1 MLRKEDFEPNMK
13 TEDKIPGAQTENPA
27 QSQRFGDFIVKYMQ
41 NVQDTMELFPGTSF
55 RAINEIFGVLY
66 VPLESM
72 GEIEVTGTS
81 YNSIPKCYTYMDM
94 EAAGESGINRL
105 HDHPYLKLRG
115 KGTAVAV
122 IDSGIDYQ
130 NEVFRN
136 AGGSRIAYL
145 WDQSIEEEEQN
156 QSGRELEAENG
167 DADNLPGDDIADTE
181 VPYGKLFRKK
191 DIDRALASEEP
202 FAIVP
207 SRDTNG
213 HGTALAGIAAGNMVP
228 GENFTEPFAIVP
240 SRDTN
245 GHGTALAG
253 IAAGNMVPGE
263 NFTGAAPEAT
273 LIIIKVKPAKQYL
286 RNFYLYPPE
295 AEAFQENDVMMAIA
309 FAISQAKKLKMP
321 LSICLGIGSSQ
332 GAHLG
337 TNALSQYVD
346 YVANFSQVS
355 VSVAAGNEGN
365 TRNHSTGIFSQGRE
379 QIVTE
384 LRVAEREQGFTI
396 EFWGEPPEIYELSIQ
411 SPTGEILEV
420 SSSIGSRTQE
430 LSFVFVET
438 KVYVNYILI
447 ERQTGYSLVYIR
459 FFHPASGIWKIFTQ
473 ARNQQNVQFHIWL
486 PVEGLI
492 SQDTYFLEPSPYTT
506 VTAPG
511 DARNSITA
519 TAYQHRDGSIY
530 IAAGRGYTPDGMI
543 TPHLAAPGVN
553 VKVPLVR
560 GGFGTRSGTSI
571 SAAQTAGIAAL
582 LFEWAIIRDNQPFFT
597 GSSVKY
603 YLQRGARREENM
615 QYPNP
620 EWGYG
625 KVDLYHTFELLT

>member
-13 TEDKIPGAQTENPA
+13 TEDKIPGAQSENPA

-41 NVQDTMELFPGTSF
+41 NVKDTMELFSGTSF
-55 RAINEIFGVLY
+55 QAINEIFGVLY

-72 GEIEVTGTS
+72 GELEVTGTS

-94 EAAGESGINRL
+94 EAAGASGITRL

-130 NEVFRN
+130 NAVFRN

-145 WDQSIEEEEQN
+145 WDQS
-156 QSGRELEAENG
+156 LEDG
-167 DADNLPGDDIADTE
+167 TDIAGTE
-181 VPYGKLFRKK
+181 VPYGRLFRKN
-191 DIDRALASEEP
+191 DIDQALAFEDP
-202 FAIVP
+202 FSV
-207 SRDTNG
+207 
-213 HGTALAGIAAGNMVP
+213 
-228 GENFTEPFAIVP
+228 VP

-286 RNFYLYPPE
+286 RNFYLYPPD
-295 AEAFQENDVMMAIA
+295 AEVFQENDVMMAIA
-309 FAISQAKKLKMP
+309 YAISWAKKLEMP

-365 TRNHSTGIFSQGRE
+365 TRNHSTGIFSQERE

-384 LRVAEREQGFTI
+384 LRVAEREQGFTM
-396 EFWGEPPEIYELSIQ
+396 EFWGEPPEIYGLSIQ

-473 ARNQQNVQFHIWL
+473 ARNRQNVQFHMWL

-492 SQDTYFLEPSPYTT
+492 SQDTYFLEPSPYPT

-560 GGFGTRSGTSI
+560 GDFGTRSGTSI

>member
-1 MLRKEDFEPNMK
+1 MFGKEDFEFDME
-13 TEDKIPGAQTENPA
+13 TEENEIPGVQPENPA
-27 QSQRFGDFIVKYMQ
+27 QSEHFGDFIVKYMQ
-41 NVQDTMELFPGTSF
+41 NVENTMELFPGTTF
-55 RAINEIFGVLY
+55 QAVNEIFGILY
-66 VPLESM
+66 VPLENT
-72 GEIEVTGTS
+72 GELEITGTS

-94 EAAGESGINRL
+94 EAAGASGITRL

-145 WDQSIEEEEQN
+145 WDQS
-156 QSGRELEAENG
+156 LEDE
-167 DADNLPGDDIADTE
+167 ADTGSE
-181 VPYGKLFRKK
+181 KVPYGRLFRKK
-191 DIDRALASEEP
+191 DIDLALDSENP
-202 FAIVP
+202 FSIVP

-213 HGTALAGIAAGNMVP
+213 HGTALAGIAAGNMVQ
-228 GENFTEPFAIVP
+228 
-240 SRDTN
+240 
-245 GHGTALAG
+245 
-253 IAAGNMVPGE
+253 GE

-295 AEAFQENDVMMAIA
+295 AEVFQEDDVMMAIA
-309 FAISQAKKLKMP
+309 FAIRQAKELGVP
-321 LSICLGIGSSQ
+321 LSICVGIGSSQ

-365 TRNHSTGIFSQGRE
+365 TRNHSTGIFSQERE
-379 QIVTE
+379 RIVTE
-384 LRVAEREQGFTI
+384 LRVAEREQGFTM

-420 SSSIGSRTQE
+420 SSSIGARTQE

-473 ARNQQNVQFHIWL
+473 GKNKQNVQFHMWL

-530 IAAGRGYTPDGMI
+530 IAAGRGYTPDGMV

-625 KVDLYHTFELLT
+625 RVDLYHTFELLT

>member
-1 MLRKEDFEPNMK
+1 MRVLKEKHSGQEYGQPVFAYIYEKGEGRTAMFGREDFEFDMK
-13 TEDKIPGAQTENPA
+13 TEENEIPGVQPENPA
-27 QSQRFGDFIVKYMQ
+27 QSEHFGDFIVKYMQ
-41 NVQDTMELFPGTSF
+41 NVENTMELFPGTTF
-55 RAINEIFGVLY
+55 QAVNEIFGILY
-66 VPLESM
+66 VPLENT
-72 GEIEVTGTS
+72 GELEITGTS

-94 EAAGESGINRL
+94 EAAGASGITRL

-115 KGTAVAV
+115 RGTAVAV

-145 WDQSIEEEEQN
+145 WDQSLEEE
-156 QSGRELEAENG
+156 SDMGA
-167 DADNLPGDDIADTE
+167 AK
-181 VPYGKLFRKK
+181 VPYGRLFRKR
-191 DIDRALASEEP
+191 DIDLALDSENP
-202 FAIVP
+202 FSIVP

-213 HGTALAGIAAGNMVP
+213 HGTALAGIAAGNMVQ
-228 GENFTEPFAIVP
+228 
-240 SRDTN
+240 
-245 GHGTALAG
+245 
-253 IAAGNMVPGE
+253 GE

-295 AEAFQENDVMMAIA
+295 AEVFQEDDVMMAIA
-309 FAISQAKKLKMP
+309 FAIRLAKELGVP
-321 LSICLGIGSSQ
+321 LSICVGIGSSQ

-365 TRNHSTGIFSQGRE
+365 TRNHSTGIFSQERE
-379 QIVTE
+379 KIVTE
-384 LRVAEREQGFTI
+384 LRVAEREQGFTM

-473 ARNQQNVQFHIWL
+473 GKNKQNVQFHMWL

-492 SQDTYFLEPSPYTT
+492 SQDTYFLESSPYTT

-530 IAAGRGYTPDGMI
+530 IAAGRGYTPNGMV

-560 GGFGTRSGTSI
+560 GGFGIRSGTSI

-603 YLQRGARREENM
+603 YLQRGARREDNM

-625 KVDLYHTFELLT
+625 RVDLYHTFELLT

>member
-13 TEDKIPGAQTENPA
+13 TEDKIPGAQSENPA

-41 NVQDTMELFPGTSF
+41 NVKDTMELFPGTSF
-55 RAINEIFGVLY
+55 QAINEIFGVLY

-72 GEIEVTGTS
+72 GELEATGTS

-94 EAAGESGINRL
+94 EASGASGITRL

-130 NEVFRN
+130 NAVFRN

-145 WDQSIEEEEQN
+145 WDQS
-156 QSGRELEAENG
+156 LEDG
-167 DADNLPGDDIADTE
+167 TDIAGTE
-181 VPYGKLFRKK
+181 VPYGRLFRKK
-191 DIDRALASEEP
+191 DIDQALAFEDP
-202 FAIVP
+202 FSVVP

-213 HGTALAGIAAGNMVP
+213 HGTAL
-228 GENFTEPFAIVP
+228 
-240 SRDTN
+240 S
-245 GHGTALAG
+245 G

-295 AEAFQENDVMMAIA
+295 AEVFQENDVMMAIA
-309 FAISQAKKLKMP
+309 YAISWAKKLEMP

-365 TRNHSTGIFSQGRE
+365 TRNHSTGIFSQERE

-384 LRVAEREQGFTI
+384 LRVAEREQGFTM
-396 EFWGEPPEIYELSIQ
+396 EFWGEPPEIYGLSIQ

-473 ARNQQNVQFHIWL
+473 ARNRQNVQFHMWL

-560 GGFGTRSGTSI
+560 GDFGTRSGTSI

>member
-1 MLRKEDFEPNMK
+1 MFGREDFEFDMK
-13 TEDKIPGAQTENPA
+13 TEENEIPGVQPENPA
-27 QSQRFGDFIVKYMQ
+27 QSEHFGDFIVKYMQ
-41 NVQDTMELFPGTSF
+41 NVENTMELFPGTTF
-55 RAINEIFGVLY
+55 QAVNEIFGILY
-66 VPLESM
+66 VPLENT
-72 GEIEVTGTS
+72 GELEITGTS

-94 EAAGESGINRL
+94 EAAGASGITRL

-145 WDQSIEEEEQN
+145 WDQSLEEE
-156 QSGRELEAENG
+156 SDMGA
-167 DADNLPGDDIADTE
+167 AK
-181 VPYGKLFRKK
+181 VPYGRLFRKR
-191 DIDRALASEEP
+191 DIDLALDSENP
-202 FAIVP
+202 FSIVP

-213 HGTALAGIAAGNMVP
+213 HGTALAGIAAGNMVQ
-228 GENFTEPFAIVP
+228 
-240 SRDTN
+240 
-245 GHGTALAG
+245 
-253 IAAGNMVPGE
+253 GE

-295 AEAFQENDVMMAIA
+295 AEVFQEDDVMMAIA
-309 FAISQAKKLKMP
+309 FAIRLAKELGVP
-321 LSICLGIGSSQ
+321 LSICVGIGSSQ

-365 TRNHSTGIFSQGRE
+365 TRNHSTGIFSQERE
-379 QIVTE
+379 KIVTE
-384 LRVAEREQGFTI
+384 LRVAEREQGFTM

-473 ARNQQNVQFHIWL
+473 GKNKQNVQFHMWL

-530 IAAGRGYTPDGMI
+530 IAAGRGYTPNGMV

-603 YLQRGARREENM
+603 YLQRG
-615 QYPNP
+615 
-620 EWGYG
+620 G
-625 KVDLYHTFELLT
+625 KKRGKHAVSKPGVGVWKGGSVSYV

>member
-1 MLRKEDFEPNMK
+1 MFGREDFEFDMK
-13 TEDKIPGAQTENPA
+13 TEENEIPGVQPENPA
-27 QSQRFGDFIVKYMQ
+27 QSEHFGDFIVKYMQ
-41 NVQDTMELFPGTSF
+41 NVENTMELFPGTTF
-55 RAINEIFGVLY
+55 QAVNEIFGILY
-66 VPLESM
+66 VPLENT
-72 GEIEVTGTS
+72 GELEITGTS

-94 EAAGESGINRL
+94 EAAGASGITRL

-145 WDQSIEEEEQN
+145 WDQSLEEE
-156 QSGRELEAENG
+156 SDMGA
-167 DADNLPGDDIADTE
+167 AK
-181 VPYGKLFRKK
+181 VPYGRLFRKR
-191 DIDRALASEEP
+191 DIDLALDSENP
-202 FAIVP
+202 FSIVP

-213 HGTALAGIAAGNMVP
+213 HGTALAGIAAGNMVQ
-228 GENFTEPFAIVP
+228 
-240 SRDTN
+240 
-245 GHGTALAG
+245 
-253 IAAGNMVPGE
+253 GE

-295 AEAFQENDVMMAIA
+295 AEVFQEEDVLMAIA
-309 FAISQAKKLKMP
+309 FAIRLAKELRVP
-321 LSICLGIGSSQ
+321 LSICVGIGSSQ

-365 TRNHSTGIFSQGRE
+365 TRNHSTGIFSQERE
-379 QIVTE
+379 KIVTE
-384 LRVAEREQGFTI
+384 LRVAEREQGFTM

-473 ARNQQNVQFHIWL
+473 GKNKQNVQFHMWL

-530 IAAGRGYTPDGMI
+530 IAAGRGYTPDGMV

-625 KVDLYHTFELLT
+625 RVDLYHTFELLT

>member
-1 MLRKEDFEPNMK
+1 MFGREDFEFDMK
-13 TEDKIPGAQTENPA
+13 TEENEIPGVQPENPA
-27 QSQRFGDFIVKYMQ
+27 QSEHFGDFIVKYMQ
-41 NVQDTMELFPGTSF
+41 NVENTMELFPGTTF
-55 RAINEIFGVLY
+55 QAVNEIFGILY
-66 VPLESM
+66 VPLENT
-72 GEIEVTGTS
+72 GELEITGTS

-94 EAAGESGINRL
+94 EAAGASGITRL

-145 WDQSIEEEEQN
+145 WDQSLEEE
-156 QSGRELEAENG
+156 SDMGA
-167 DADNLPGDDIADTE
+167 AK
-181 VPYGKLFRKK
+181 VPYGRLFRKR
-191 DIDRALASEEP
+191 DIDLALDSENP
-202 FAIVP
+202 FSIVP

-213 HGTALAGIAAGNMVP
+213 HGTALAGIAAGNMVQ
-228 GENFTEPFAIVP
+228 
-240 SRDTN
+240 
-245 GHGTALAG
+245 
-253 IAAGNMVPGE
+253 GE

-295 AEAFQENDVMMAIA
+295 AEVFQEDDVMMAIA
-309 FAISQAKKLKMP
+309 FAIRLAKELGVP
-321 LSICLGIGSSQ
+321 LSICVGIGSSQ

-365 TRNHSTGIFSQGRE
+365 TRNHSTGIFSQERE
-379 QIVTE
+379 KIVTE
-384 LRVAEREQGFTI
+384 LRVAEREQGFTM
-396 EFWGEPPEIYELSIQ
+396 EFWGEPSEIYELSIQ

-473 ARNQQNVQFHIWL
+473 GKNKQNVQFHMWL

-530 IAAGRGYTPDGMI
+530 IAAGRGYTPNGMV

-560 GGFGTRSGTSI
+560 GGFGIRSGTSI

-625 KVDLYHTFELLT
+625 RVDLYHTFELLT

>member
-13 TEDKIPGAQTENPA
+13 TEDKIPGAQSENPA

-41 NVQDTMELFPGTSF
+41 NVKDTMELFPGTSF
-55 RAINEIFGVLY
+55 QAINEIFGVLY

-72 GEIEVTGTS
+72 GELEVTGTS

-94 EAAGESGINRL
+94 EAAGASGITRL

-130 NEVFRN
+130 NAVFRN

-145 WDQSIEEEEQN
+145 WDQS
-156 QSGRELEAENG
+156 LEDG
-167 DADNLPGDDIADTE
+167 TDIAGTE
-181 VPYGKLFRKK
+181 VPYGRLFRKN
-191 DIDRALASEEP
+191 DIDQALAFEDP
-202 FAIVP
+202 FSVVP

-213 HGTALAGIAAGNMVP
+213 HGTALAGIAAGNM
-228 GENFTEPFAIVP
+228 I
-240 SRDTN
+240 
-245 GHGTALAG
+245 
-253 IAAGNMVPGE
+253 PGE

-286 RNFYLYPPE
+286 RNFYLYPPD
-295 AEAFQENDVMMAIA
+295 AEVFQENDVMMAIA
-309 FAISQAKKLKMP
+309 YAISWAKKLEMP

-379 QIVTE
+379 QVVTE
-384 LRVAEREQGFTI
+384 LRVAEREQGFTM
-396 EFWGEPPEIYELSIQ
+396 EFWGEPPEIYGLSIQ

-473 ARNQQNVQFHIWL
+473 ARNRQNVQFHMWL

-571 SAAQTAGIAAL
+571 SAAQMSGIAAL

>member
-1 MLRKEDFEPNMK
+1 MFGREDFEFDMK
-13 TEDKIPGAQTENPA
+13 TEENEIPGVQPENPA
-27 QSQRFGDFIVKYMQ
+27 QSEHFGDFIVKYMQ
-41 NVQDTMELFPGTSF
+41 NVENTMELFPGTTF
-55 RAINEIFGVLY
+55 QAINEIFGILY
-66 VPLESM
+66 VPLENT
-72 GEIEVTGTS
+72 GELEITGTS

-94 EAAGESGINRL
+94 EAAGASGISRL

-145 WDQSIEEEEQN
+145 WDQSLEEE
-156 QSGRELEAENG
+156 SDMGA
-167 DADNLPGDDIADTE
+167 AK
-181 VPYGKLFRKK
+181 VPYGRLFRKR
-191 DIDRALASEEP
+191 DIDLALDSENP
-202 FAIVP
+202 FSIVP

-213 HGTALAGIAAGNMVP
+213 HGTALAGIAAGNMVQ
-228 GENFTEPFAIVP
+228 
-240 SRDTN
+240 
-245 GHGTALAG
+245 
-253 IAAGNMVPGE
+253 GE

-295 AEAFQENDVMMAIA
+295 AEVFQEDDVMMAIA
-309 FAISQAKKLKMP
+309 FAIRLAKELGVP
-321 LSICLGIGSSQ
+321 LSICVGIGSSQ

-365 TRNHSTGIFSQGRE
+365 TRNHSTGIFSQKRE
-379 QIVTE
+379 KIVTE
-384 LRVAEREQGFTI
+384 LRVAEREQGFTM

-473 ARNQQNVQFHIWL
+473 GKNKQNVQFHMWL

-519 TAYQHRDGSIY
+519 TAYQYRDGSIY
-530 IAAGRGYTPDGMI
+530 IAAGRGYTPDGMV

-571 SAAQTAGIAAL
+571 SAAQTAGIASL

-625 KVDLYHTFELLT
+625 RVDLYHTFELLT

>member
-1 MLRKEDFEPNMK
+1 MQPKVNILFIEDE
-13 TEDKIPGAQTENPA
+13 
-27 QSQRFGDFIVKYMQ
+27 Q
-41 NVQDTMELFPGTSF
+41 NILTFVTKLLYGHNYKVTN
-55 RAINEIFGVLY
+55 AI
-66 VPLESM
+66 
-72 GEIEVTGTS
+72 TGTEGLQLI
-81 YNSIPKCYTYMDM
+81 NSIYGVVYAPLAEIGELNINTYFYSFIPKCYTYMDM

-191 DIDRALASEEP
+191 DIDRALASE
-202 FAIVP
+202 
-207 SRDTNG
+207 
-213 HGTALAGIAAGNMVP
+213 
-228 GENFTEPFAIVP
+228 EPFAIVP

-411 SPTGEILEV
+411 SPTCEILEV

-560 GGFGTRSGTSI
+560 GDFGTRSGTSI

>member
-1 MLRKEDFEPNMK
+1 MFGREDFEFDMK
-13 TEDKIPGAQTENPA
+13 TEENEIPGVQPENPA
-27 QSQRFGDFIVKYMQ
+27 QSEHFGDFIVKYMQ
-41 NVQDTMELFPGTSF
+41 NVENTMELFPGTTF
-55 RAINEIFGVLY
+55 QAVNEIFGILY
-66 VPLESM
+66 VPLENT
-72 GEIEVTGTS
+72 GELEITGTS

-94 EAAGESGINRL
+94 EAAGASGITRL

-145 WDQSIEEEEQN
+145 WDQSLEEE
-156 QSGRELEAENG
+156 SDMGA
-167 DADNLPGDDIADTE
+167 AK
-181 VPYGKLFRKK
+181 VPYGRLFRKR
-191 DIDRALASEEP
+191 DIDLALDSENP
-202 FAIVP
+202 FSIVP

-213 HGTALAGIAAGNMVP
+213 HGTALAGIAAGNMVQ
-228 GENFTEPFAIVP
+228 
-240 SRDTN
+240 
-245 GHGTALAG
+245 
-253 IAAGNMVPGE
+253 GE

-295 AEAFQENDVMMAIA
+295 AEVFQEDDVMMAIA
-309 FAISQAKKLKMP
+309 FAIRLAKELGVP
-321 LSICLGIGSSQ
+321 LSICVGIGSSQ

-365 TRNHSTGIFSQGRE
+365 TRNHSTGIFSQERE
-379 QIVTE
+379 KIVTE
-384 LRVAEREQGFTI
+384 LRVAEREQGFTM

-473 ARNQQNVQFHIWL
+473 GKNKQNVQFHMWF

-530 IAAGRGYTPDGMI
+530 IAAGRGYTPNGMV

-560 GGFGTRSGTSI
+560 GGFGIRSGTSI

-582 LFEWAIIRDNQPFFT
+582 LFEWAIIRNNQPFFT

-625 KVDLYHTFELLT
+625 RVDLYHTFELLT

>member
-1 MLRKEDFEPNMK
+1 MGSFEGVERKHSGQEYGQPVFAYIYEKGESRTAMFGREDFEFDMK
-13 TEDKIPGAQTENPA
+13 TEENEIPGVQPENPA
-27 QSQRFGDFIVKYMQ
+27 QSEHFGDFIVKYMQ
-41 NVQDTMELFPGTSF
+41 NVENTMELFPGTTF
-55 RAINEIFGVLY
+55 QAVNEIFGILY
-66 VPLESM
+66 VPLENT
-72 GEIEVTGTS
+72 GELEITGTS

-94 EAAGESGINRL
+94 EAAGASGITRL

-145 WDQSIEEEEQN
+145 WDQS
-156 QSGRELEAENG
+156 LEDE
-167 DADNLPGDDIADTE
+167 ADTGSAK
-181 VPYGKLFRKK
+181 VPYGRLFRKK
-191 DIDRALASEEP
+191 DIDLALDSENP
-202 FAIVP
+202 FSIVP

-213 HGTALAGIAAGNMVP
+213 HGTALAGIAAGNM
-228 GENFTEPFAIVP
+228 GQ
-240 SRDTN
+240 
-245 GHGTALAG
+245 
-253 IAAGNMVPGE
+253 GE

-295 AEAFQENDVMMAIA
+295 AEVFQEDDVMMAIA
-309 FAISQAKKLKMP
+309 FAIRQAKELGVP
-321 LSICLGIGSSQ
+321 LSICVGIGSSQ

-365 TRNHSTGIFSQGRE
+365 TRNHSTGIFSQERE
-379 QIVTE
+379 KIVTE
-384 LRVAEREQGFTI
+384 LRVAEREQGFTM

-420 SSSIGSRTQE
+420 SSSIGARTQE

-473 ARNQQNVQFHIWL
+473 GKNKQNVQFHMWL

-530 IAAGRGYTPDGMI
+530 IAAGRGYTPDGMV

-625 KVDLYHTFELLT
+625 RVDLYHTFELLT

>member
-13 TEDKIPGAQTENPA
+13 TEDKIPGAQSENPA

-41 NVQDTMELFPGTSF
+41 NVKDTMELFSGTSF
-55 RAINEIFGVLY
+55 QAINEIFGVLY

-72 GEIEVTGTS
+72 GELEVTGTS

-94 EAAGESGINRL
+94 EAAGASGITRL

-130 NEVFRN
+130 NAVFRN

-145 WDQSIEEEEQN
+145 WDQS
-156 QSGRELEAENG
+156 LEDG
-167 DADNLPGDDIADTE
+167 TDIAGTE
-181 VPYGKLFRKK
+181 VPYGRLFRKN
-191 DIDRALASEEP
+191 DIDQALAFEDP
-202 FAIVP
+202 FSV
-207 SRDTNG
+207 
-213 HGTALAGIAAGNMVP
+213 
-228 GENFTEPFAIVP
+228 VP

-286 RNFYLYPPE
+286 RNFYLYPPD
-295 AEAFQENDVMMAIA
+295 AEVFQENDVMMAIA
-309 FAISQAKKLKMP
+309 YAISWAKKLEMP

-346 YVANFSQVS
+346 YVANFSKVS

-365 TRNHSTGIFSQGRE
+365 TRSHSTGIFSQERE

-384 LRVAEREQGFTI
+384 LRVAEREQGFTM
-396 EFWGEPPEIYELSIQ
+396 EFWGEPPEIYGLSIQ

-473 ARNQQNVQFHIWL
+473 ARNRQNVQFHMWL

-560 GGFGTRSGTSI
+560 GDFGTRSGTSI

>member
-1 MLRKEDFEPNMK
+1 MFGREDFEFDMK
-13 TEDKIPGAQTENPA
+13 TEENEIPGVQPENPA
-27 QSQRFGDFIVKYMQ
+27 QSEHFGDFIVKYMQ
-41 NVQDTMELFPGTSF
+41 NVENTMELFPGTTF
-55 RAINEIFGVLY
+55 QAVNEIFGILY
-66 VPLESM
+66 VPLENT
-72 GEIEVTGTS
+72 GELEITGTS

-94 EAAGESGINRL
+94 EAAGASGITRL

-145 WDQSIEEEEQN
+145 WDQSLEEE
-156 QSGRELEAENG
+156 SDMGA
-167 DADNLPGDDIADTE
+167 AK
-181 VPYGKLFRKK
+181 VPYGRLFRKR
-191 DIDRALASEEP
+191 DIDLALDSENP
-202 FAIVP
+202 FSIVP

-213 HGTALAGIAAGNMVP
+213 HGTALAGIAAGNMVQ
-228 GENFTEPFAIVP
+228 
-240 SRDTN
+240 
-245 GHGTALAG
+245 
-253 IAAGNMVPGE
+253 GE

-295 AEAFQENDVMMAIA
+295 AEVFQEDDVMMAIA
-309 FAISQAKKLKMP
+309 FAIRLAKELRVP
-321 LSICLGIGSSQ
+321 LSICVGIGSSQ

-365 TRNHSTGIFSQGRE
+365 TRNHSTGIFSQERE
-379 QIVTE
+379 KIVTE
-384 LRVAEREQGFTI
+384 LRVAEREQGFTM

-473 ARNQQNVQFHIWL
+473 GKNKQNVQFHMWL

-530 IAAGRGYTPDGMI
+530 IAAGRGYTPDGMV

-597 GSSVKY
+597 GSGVKY

-625 KVDLYHTFELLT
+625 KVNLYHTFELLT

>member
-13 TEDKIPGAQTENPA
+13 TEDKIPGAQSENPA

-41 NVQDTMELFPGTSF
+41 NVKDTMELFPGTSF
-55 RAINEIFGVLY
+55 QAINEIFGVLY

-72 GEIEVTGTS
+72 GELEVTGTS

-94 EAAGESGINRL
+94 EAAGASGITRL

-130 NEVFRN
+130 NAVFRN

-145 WDQSIEEEEQN
+145 WDQS
-156 QSGRELEAENG
+156 LEDG
-167 DADNLPGDDIADTE
+167 TDIAGTE
-181 VPYGKLFRKK
+181 VPYGRLFRKN
-191 DIDRALASEEP
+191 DIDQALAFEDP
-202 FAIVP
+202 FSVVP

-228 GENFTEPFAIVP
+228 GE
-240 SRDTN
+240 S
-245 GHGTALAG
+245 
-253 IAAGNMVPGE
+253 
-263 NFTGAAPEAT
+263 FTGAAPEAT

-286 RNFYLYPPE
+286 RNFYLYPPD
-295 AEAFQENDVMMAIA
+295 AEVFQENDVMMAIA
-309 FAISQAKKLKMP
+309 YAISWAKKLEMP

-355 VSVAAGNEGN
+355 VSAAAGNEGN

-384 LRVAEREQGFTI
+384 LRVAEREQGFTM
-396 EFWGEPPEIYELSIQ
+396 EFWGEPPEIYGLSIQ

-459 FFHPASGIWKIFTQ
+459 FFHPASGIWKIFT
-473 ARNQQNVQFHIWL
+473 RGKNRQNVQFHMWL

-511 DARNSITA
+511 DARNSITT

-597 GSSVKY
+597 GSGVKY

>member
-13 TEDKIPGAQTENPA
+13 TEDKIPGAQSENPA

-41 NVQDTMELFPGTSF
+41 NVKDTMELFPGTSF
-55 RAINEIFGVLY
+55 QAINEIFGVLY

-72 GEIEVTGTS
+72 GELEVTGTS

-94 EAAGESGINRL
+94 EAAGASGITRL

-130 NEVFRN
+130 NAVFRN
-136 AGGSRIAYL
+136 AGGSRIVYL
-145 WDQSIEEEEQN
+145 WDQS
-156 QSGRELEAENG
+156 LEDG
-167 DADNLPGDDIADTE
+167 TDIAGTE
-181 VPYGKLFRKK
+181 VPYGRLFRKK
-191 DIDRALASEEP
+191 DIDQALASEDP
-202 FAIVP
+202 FSVVP

-213 HGTALAGIAAGNMVP
+213 HGTAL
-228 GENFTEPFAIVP
+228 
-240 SRDTN
+240 S
-245 GHGTALAG
+245 G

-286 RNFYLYPPE
+286 RNFYLYPPD
-295 AEAFQENDVMMAIA
+295 AEVFQENDVMMAIA
-309 FAISQAKKLKMP
+309 YAISWAKKLEMP

-365 TRNHSTGIFSQGRE
+365 TRNHSTGIFSQRRE

-384 LRVAEREQGFTI
+384 LRVAEREQGFTM
-396 EFWGEPPEIYELSIQ
+396 EFWGEPPEIYGLSIQ

-511 DARNSITA
+511 DARNSITT

-571 SAAQTAGIAAL
+571 SAAQMSGIAAL

>member
-41 NVQDTMELFPGTSF
+41 NVKDTMELFPGTSF
-55 RAINEIFGVLY
+55 QAINEIFGVLY

-72 GEIEVTGTS
+72 GELEVTGTS

-94 EAAGESGINRL
+94 EASGASGITRL

-130 NEVFRN
+130 NAVFRN

-145 WDQSIEEEEQN
+145 WDQS
-156 QSGRELEAENG
+156 LEDG
-167 DADNLPGDDIADTE
+167 TDIAGTE
-181 VPYGKLFRKK
+181 VPYGRLFRKK
-191 DIDRALASEEP
+191 DIDQALAFEDP
-202 FAIVP
+202 FSVVP

-213 HGTALAGIAAGNMVP
+213 HGTALSGIAAGNM
-228 GENFTEPFAIVP
+228 A
-240 SRDTN
+240 
-245 GHGTALAG
+245 
-253 IAAGNMVPGE
+253 PGE

-295 AEAFQENDVMMAIA
+295 AEVFQENDVMMAIA
-309 FAISQAKKLKMP
+309 YAISWAKKLEMP

-365 TRNHSTGIFSQGRE
+365 TRNHSTGIFSQERE

-384 LRVAEREQGFTI
+384 LRVAEREQGFTM
-396 EFWGEPPEIYELSIQ
+396 EFWGEPPEIYGLSIQ

-473 ARNQQNVQFHIWL
+473 ARNRQNVQFHMWL

>member
-1 MLRKEDFEPNMK
+1 MFGREDFEFDMK
-13 TEDKIPGAQTENPA
+13 TEENEIPGVQPENPA
-27 QSQRFGDFIVKYMQ
+27 QSEHFGDFIVKYMQ
-41 NVQDTMELFPGTSF
+41 NVENTMELFPGTTF
-55 RAINEIFGVLY
+55 QAVNEIFGILY
-66 VPLESM
+66 VPLENT
-72 GEIEVTGTS
+72 GELEITGTS

-94 EAAGESGINRL
+94 EAAGASGITRL

-145 WDQSIEEEEQN
+145 WDQSLEEE
-156 QSGRELEAENG
+156 SDMGA
-167 DADNLPGDDIADTE
+167 AK
-181 VPYGKLFRKK
+181 VPYGRLFRKR
-191 DIDRALASEEP
+191 DIDLALDSENP
-202 FAIVP
+202 FSIVP

-213 HGTALAGIAAGNMVP
+213 HGTALAGIAAGNMVQ
-228 GENFTEPFAIVP
+228 
-240 SRDTN
+240 
-245 GHGTALAG
+245 
-253 IAAGNMVPGE
+253 GE

-295 AEAFQENDVMMAIA
+295 AEVFQEDDVMMAIA
-309 FAISQAKKLKMP
+309 FAIRLAKELGVP
-321 LSICLGIGSSQ
+321 LSICVGIGSSQ

-365 TRNHSTGIFSQGRE
+365 TRNHSTGIFSQERE
-379 QIVTE
+379 KIVTE
-384 LRVAEREQGFTI
+384 LRVAEREQGFTM

-473 ARNQQNVQFHIWL
+473 GKNKQNVQFHIWL

>member
-13 TEDKIPGAQTENPA
+13 TEDKIPGAQSENPA

-41 NVQDTMELFPGTSF
+41 NVKDTMELFPGTSF
-55 RAINEIFGVLY
+55 QAINEIFGVLY

-72 GEIEVTGTS
+72 GELEVTGTS

-94 EAAGESGINRL
+94 EAAGASGITRL

-130 NEVFRN
+130 NAVFRN

-145 WDQSIEEEEQN
+145 WDQS
-156 QSGRELEAENG
+156 LEDG
-167 DADNLPGDDIADTE
+167 TDIAGTE
-181 VPYGKLFRKK
+181 VPYGRLFRKN
-191 DIDRALASEEP
+191 DIDQALAFEDP
-202 FAIVP
+202 FSV
-207 SRDTNG
+207 
-213 HGTALAGIAAGNMVP
+213 
-228 GENFTEPFAIVP
+228 VP

-286 RNFYLYPPE
+286 RNFYLYPPD
-295 AEAFQENDVMMAIA
+295 AEVFQENDVMMAIA
-309 FAISQAKKLKMP
+309 YAISWAKKLEMP

-379 QIVTE
+379 QVVTE
-384 LRVAEREQGFTI
+384 LRVAEREQGFTT
-396 EFWGEPPEIYELSIQ
+396 EIYGLSIQ

-473 ARNQQNVQFHIWL
+473 ARNRQNVQFHMWL

-571 SAAQTAGIAAL
+571 SAAQMSGIAAL

>member
-1 MLRKEDFEPNMK
+1 MFGREDFEFDMK
-13 TEDKIPGAQTENPA
+13 TEENEIPGVQPENPA
-27 QSQRFGDFIVKYMQ
+27 QSEHFGDFIVKYMQ
-41 NVQDTMELFPGTSF
+41 NVENTMELFPGTTF
-55 RAINEIFGVLY
+55 QAVNEIFGILY
-66 VPLESM
+66 VPLENT
-72 GEIEVTGTS
+72 GELEITGTS

-94 EAAGESGINRL
+94 EAAGASGITRL

-145 WDQSIEEEEQN
+145 WDQSLEEE
-156 QSGRELEAENG
+156 SDMGA
-167 DADNLPGDDIADTE
+167 AK
-181 VPYGKLFRKK
+181 VPYGRLFRKR
-191 DIDRALASEEP
+191 DIDLALDSENP
-202 FAIVP
+202 FSIVP

-213 HGTALAGIAAGNMVP
+213 HGTALAGIAAGNMVQ
-228 GENFTEPFAIVP
+228 
-240 SRDTN
+240 
-245 GHGTALAG
+245 
-253 IAAGNMVPGE
+253 GE

-295 AEAFQENDVMMAIA
+295 AEVFQEDDVMMAIA
-309 FAISQAKKLKMP
+309 FAIRLAKELRVP
-321 LSICLGIGSSQ
+321 LSICVGIGSSQ

-355 VSVAAGNEGN
+355 VSGAAGNEGN
-365 TRNHSTGIFSQGRE
+365 TRNHSTGIFSQERE
-379 QIVTE
+379 KIVTE
-384 LRVAEREQGFTI
+384 LRVAEREQGFTM

-473 ARNQQNVQFHIWL
+473 GKNKQNVQFHMWL

-530 IAAGRGYTPDGMI
+530 IAAGRGYTPDGMV

-625 KVDLYHTFELLT
+625 RVDLYHTFELLT

>member
-1 MLRKEDFEPNMK
+1 MFGREDFEFDMK
-13 TEDKIPGAQTENPA
+13 TEENEIPGVQPENPA
-27 QSQRFGDFIVKYMQ
+27 QSEHFGDFIVKYMQ
-41 NVQDTMELFPGTSF
+41 NVENTMELFPGTTF
-55 RAINEIFGVLY
+55 QAVNEIFGILY
-66 VPLESM
+66 VPLENT
-72 GEIEVTGTS
+72 GELEITGTS

-94 EAAGESGINRL
+94 EAAGASGITRL

-130 NEVFRN
+130 NEVFQN

-145 WDQSIEEEEQN
+145 WDQSLEEE
-156 QSGRELEAENG
+156 SDMGA
-167 DADNLPGDDIADTE
+167 AK
-181 VPYGKLFRKK
+181 VPYGRLFRKR
-191 DIDRALASEEP
+191 DIDLALDSENP
-202 FAIVP
+202 FSIVP

-213 HGTALAGIAAGNMVP
+213 HGTALAGIAAGNMVQ
-228 GENFTEPFAIVP
+228 
-240 SRDTN
+240 
-245 GHGTALAG
+245 
-253 IAAGNMVPGE
+253 GE

-295 AEAFQENDVMMAIA
+295 AEVFQEDDVMMAIA
-309 FAISQAKKLKMP
+309 FAIRLAKELGVP
-321 LSICLGIGSSQ
+321 LSICVGIGSSQ

-365 TRNHSTGIFSQGRE
+365 TRNHSTGIFSQERE
-379 QIVTE
+379 KIVTE
-384 LRVAEREQGFTI
+384 LRVAEREQGFTM

-473 ARNQQNVQFHIWL
+473 GKNKQNVQFHMWL

-492 SQDTYFLEPSPYTT
+492 LQDTYFLEPSPYTT

-530 IAAGRGYTPDGMI
+530 IAAGRGYTPNGMV

-560 GGFGTRSGTSI
+560 GGFGIRSGTSI

-582 LFEWAIIRDNQPFFT
+582 LFEWAIIRNNQPFFT

-625 KVDLYHTFELLT
+625 RVDLYHTFELLT

>member
-13 TEDKIPGAQTENPA
+13 TEDKIPGAQSENPA

-41 NVQDTMELFPGTSF
+41 NVKDTMELFPGTSF
-55 RAINEIFGVLY
+55 QAINEIFGVLY

-72 GEIEVTGTS
+72 GELEVTGTS

-94 EAAGESGINRL
+94 EAAGASGITRL

-130 NEVFRN
+130 NAVFRN

-145 WDQSIEEEEQN
+145 WDQS
-156 QSGRELEAENG
+156 LEDG
-167 DADNLPGDDIADTE
+167 TDIAGTE
-181 VPYGKLFRKK
+181 VPYGRLFRKK
-191 DIDRALASEEP
+191 DIDQALAFEDP
-202 FAIVP
+202 FSVVP

-213 HGTALAGIAAGNMVP
+213 HGTALSGIAAGNM
-228 GENFTEPFAIVP
+228 A
-240 SRDTN
+240 
-245 GHGTALAG
+245 
-253 IAAGNMVPGE
+253 PGE

-295 AEAFQENDVMMAIA
+295 AEVFQENDVMMAIA
-309 FAISQAKKLKMP
+309 YAISWAKKLEMP

-365 TRNHSTGIFSQGRE
+365 TRNHSTGIFSQERE

-384 LRVAEREQGFTI
+384 LRVAEREQGFTM
-396 EFWGEPPEIYELSIQ
+396 EFWGEPPEIYGLSIQ

-473 ARNQQNVQFHIWL
+473 ARNRQNVQFHMWL

-560 GGFGTRSGTSI
+560 GGFGTRSGPSI

>member
-1 MLRKEDFEPNMK
+1 MFGREDFEFDMK
-13 TEDKIPGAQTENPA
+13 TEENEIPGVQPENPA
-27 QSQRFGDFIVKYMQ
+27 QSEHFGDFIVKYMQ
-41 NVQDTMELFPGTSF
+41 NVENTMELFPGTTF
-55 RAINEIFGVLY
+55 QAVNEIFGILY
-66 VPLESM
+66 VPLENT
-72 GEIEVTGTS
+72 GELEITGTS

-94 EAAGESGINRL
+94 EAAGASGITRL

-145 WDQSIEEEEQN
+145 WDQSLEEE
-156 QSGRELEAENG
+156 SDMGA
-167 DADNLPGDDIADTE
+167 AK
-181 VPYGKLFRKK
+181 VPYGRLFRKR
-191 DIDRALASEEP
+191 DIDLALDSENP
-202 FAIVP
+202 FSIVP

-213 HGTALAGIAAGNMVP
+213 HGTALAGIAAGNMVQ
-228 GENFTEPFAIVP
+228 
-240 SRDTN
+240 
-245 GHGTALAG
+245 
-253 IAAGNMVPGE
+253 GE

-295 AEAFQENDVMMAIA
+295 AEVFQEDDVMMAIA
-309 FAISQAKKLKMP
+309 FAIRLAKELGVP
-321 LSICLGIGSSQ
+321 LSICVGIGSSQ

-365 TRNHSTGIFSQGRE
+365 TRNHSTGIFSQERE
-379 QIVTE
+379 KIVTE
-384 LRVAEREQGFTI
+384 LRVAEREQGFTM

-473 ARNQQNVQFHIWL
+473 GKNKQNVQFHMWL

-530 IAAGRGYTPDGMI
+530 IAAGRGYTPNGMV

-582 LFEWAIIRDNQPFFT
+582 LFEWAIIRNNQPFFT

-625 KVDLYHTFELLT
+625 RVDLYHTFELLT

>member
-13 TEDKIPGAQTENPA
+13 TEDKIPGAQSENPA

-41 NVQDTMELFPGTSF
+41 NVKDTMELFSGTSF
-55 RAINEIFGVLY
+55 QAINEIFGVLY

-72 GEIEVTGTS
+72 GELEVTGTS

-94 EAAGESGINRL
+94 EAAGASGITRL

-130 NEVFRN
+130 NAVFRN

-145 WDQSIEEEEQN
+145 WDQS
-156 QSGRELEAENG
+156 LEDG
-167 DADNLPGDDIADTE
+167 TDIAGTE
-181 VPYGKLFRKK
+181 VPYGRLFRKN
-191 DIDRALASEEP
+191 DIDQALAFEDP
-202 FAIVP
+202 FSV
-207 SRDTNG
+207 
-213 HGTALAGIAAGNMVP
+213 
-228 GENFTEPFAIVP
+228 VP

-286 RNFYLYPPE
+286 RNFYLYPPD
-295 AEAFQENDVMMAIA
+295 AEVFQENDVMMAIA
-309 FAISQAKKLKMP
+309 YAISWAKKLEMP

>member
-13 TEDKIPGAQTENPA
+13 TEDKIPGAQSENPA

-41 NVQDTMELFPGTSF
+41 NVKDTMELFPGTSF
-55 RAINEIFGVLY
+55 QAINEIFGVLY

-72 GEIEVTGTS
+72 GELEVTGTS

-94 EAAGESGINRL
+94 EAAGASGITRL

-130 NEVFRN
+130 NAVFRN

-145 WDQSIEEEEQN
+145 WDQS
-156 QSGRELEAENG
+156 LEDG
-167 DADNLPGDDIADTE
+167 TDIAGTE
-181 VPYGKLFRKK
+181 VPYGRLFRKN
-191 DIDRALASEEP
+191 DIDQALAFEDP
-202 FAIVP
+202 FSV
-207 SRDTNG
+207 
-213 HGTALAGIAAGNMVP
+213 
-228 GENFTEPFAIVP
+228 VP

-286 RNFYLYPPE
+286 RNFYLYPPD
-295 AEAFQENDVMMAIA
+295 AEVFQENDVMMAIA
-309 FAISQAKKLKMP
+309 YAISWAKKLEMP

-379 QIVTE
+379 QVVTE
-384 LRVAEREQGFTI
+384 LRVAEREQGFTM
-396 EFWGEPPEIYELSIQ
+396 EFWGEPPEIYGLSIQ

-459 FFHPASGIWKIFTQ
+459 FFHPASGIWKIFT
-473 ARNQQNVQFHIWL
+473 RGKNRQNVQFHMWL

-511 DARNSITA
+511 DARNSITT

-625 KVDLYHTFELLT
+625 KVNLYHTFELLT

>member
-41 NVQDTMELFPGTSF
+41 NVQDTMELFPGASF

-191 DIDRALASEEP
+191 DIDRALDSE
-202 FAIVP
+202 
-207 SRDTNG
+207 D
-213 HGTALAGIAAGNMVP
+213 
-228 GENFTEPFAIVP
+228 PFAIVP

-511 DARNSITA
+511 DARNSITT

>member
-1 MLRKEDFEPNMK
+1 MFGREDFEFDMK
-13 TEDKIPGAQTENPA
+13 TEENEIPGVQPENPA
-27 QSQRFGDFIVKYMQ
+27 QSEHFGDFIVKYMQ
-41 NVQDTMELFPGTSF
+41 NVENTMELFPGTTF
-55 RAINEIFGVLY
+55 QAINEIFGILY
-66 VPLESM
+66 VPLENT
-72 GEIEVTGTS
+72 GELEITGTS

-94 EAAGESGINRL
+94 EAAGASGIIRL

-145 WDQSIEEEEQN
+145 WDQSLEEE
-156 QSGRELEAENG
+156 SDMGA
-167 DADNLPGDDIADTE
+167 AK
-181 VPYGKLFRKK
+181 VPYGRLFRKR
-191 DIDRALASEEP
+191 DIDLALDSENP
-202 FAIVP
+202 FSIVP

-213 HGTALAGIAAGNMVP
+213 HGTALAGIAAGNMVQ
-228 GENFTEPFAIVP
+228 
-240 SRDTN
+240 
-245 GHGTALAG
+245 
-253 IAAGNMVPGE
+253 GE

-295 AEAFQENDVMMAIA
+295 AEVFQEDDVMMAIA
-309 FAISQAKKLKMP
+309 FAIRLAKELGVP
-321 LSICLGIGSSQ
+321 LSICVGIGSSQ

-365 TRNHSTGIFSQGRE
+365 TRNHSTGIFSQERE
-379 QIVTE
+379 KIVTE
-384 LRVAEREQGFTI
+384 LRVAEREQGFTM

-473 ARNQQNVQFHIWL
+473 GKNKQNVQFHMWL

-530 IAAGRGYTPDGMI
+530 IAAGRGYTPDGMV

-582 LFEWAIIRDNQPFFT
+582 LFEWAIIRNNQPFFT

-625 KVDLYHTFELLT
+625 RVDLYHTFELLT

>member
-1 MLRKEDFEPNMK
+1 MFGREDFEFDME
-13 TEDKIPGAQTENPA
+13 TEENEIPGVQPENPA
-27 QSQRFGDFIVKYMQ
+27 QSEHFGDFIVKYMQ
-41 NVQDTMELFPGTSF
+41 NVENTMELFPGTTF
-55 RAINEIFGVLY
+55 QAINEIFGILY
-66 VPLESM
+66 VPLENT
-72 GEIEVTGTS
+72 GELEITGTS

-94 EAAGESGINRL
+94 EAAGASGITRL

-145 WDQSIEEEEQN
+145 WDQSLEEE
-156 QSGRELEAENG
+156 SDMGA
-167 DADNLPGDDIADTE
+167 AK
-181 VPYGKLFRKK
+181 VPYGRLFRKR
-191 DIDRALASEEP
+191 DIDLALDSENP
-202 FAIVP
+202 FSIVP

-213 HGTALAGIAAGNMVP
+213 HGTALAGIAAGNMVQ
-228 GENFTEPFAIVP
+228 
-240 SRDTN
+240 
-245 GHGTALAG
+245 
-253 IAAGNMVPGE
+253 GE

-295 AEAFQENDVMMAIA
+295 AEVFQEDDVMMAIA
-309 FAISQAKKLKMP
+309 FAIRLAKELGVP
-321 LSICLGIGSSQ
+321 LSICVGIGSSQ

-365 TRNHSTGIFSQGRE
+365 TRNHSTGIFSQERE
-379 QIVTE
+379 KIVTE
-384 LRVAEREQGFTI
+384 LRVAEREQGFTM

-459 FFHPASGIWKIFTQ
+459 FFHPASGIWKTFTQ
-473 ARNQQNVQFHIWL
+473 GKNKQNVQFHMWL

-530 IAAGRGYTPDGMI
+530 IAAGRGYTPNGMV

-560 GGFGTRSGTSI
+560 GGFGIRSGTSI

-582 LFEWAIIRDNQPFFT
+582 LFEWAIIRNNQPFFT

-625 KVDLYHTFELLT
+625 RVDLYHTFELLT

>member
-1 MLRKEDFEPNMK
+1 MFGREDFEFDMK
-13 TEDKIPGAQTENPA
+13 TEENEIPGVQPENPA
-27 QSQRFGDFIVKYMQ
+27 QSEHFGDFIVKYMQ
-41 NVQDTMELFPGTSF
+41 NVENTMELFPGTTF
-55 RAINEIFGVLY
+55 QAVNEIFGILY
-66 VPLESM
+66 VPLENT
-72 GEIEVTGTS
+72 GELETGTS

-94 EAAGESGINRL
+94 EAAGASGITRL

-145 WDQSIEEEEQN
+145 WDQSLEEE
-156 QSGRELEAENG
+156 SDMGA
-167 DADNLPGDDIADTE
+167 AK
-181 VPYGKLFRKK
+181 VPYGRLFRKR
-191 DIDRALASEEP
+191 DIDLALDSENP
-202 FAIVP
+202 FSIVP

-213 HGTALAGIAAGNMVP
+213 HGTALAGIAAGNMVQ
-228 GENFTEPFAIVP
+228 
-240 SRDTN
+240 
-245 GHGTALAG
+245 
-253 IAAGNMVPGE
+253 GE

-295 AEAFQENDVMMAIA
+295 AEVFQEDDVMMAIA
-309 FAISQAKKLKMP
+309 FAIRLAKELRVP
-321 LSICLGIGSSQ
+321 LSICVGIGSSQ

-365 TRNHSTGIFSQGRE
+365 TRNHSTGIFSQERE
-379 QIVTE
+379 KIVTE
-384 LRVAEREQGFTI
+384 LRVAEREQGFTM

-473 ARNQQNVQFHIWL
+473 GKNKQNVQFHMWL

-530 IAAGRGYTPDGMI
+530 IAAGRGYTPDGMV

-625 KVDLYHTFELLT
+625 RVDLYHTFELLT

>member
-1 MLRKEDFEPNMK
+1 MFGREDFEFDMK
-13 TEDKIPGAQTENPA
+13 TEENEIPGVQPENPA
-27 QSQRFGDFIVKYMQ
+27 QSEHFGDFIVKYMQ
-41 NVQDTMELFPGTSF
+41 NVENTMELFPGTTF
-55 RAINEIFGVLY
+55 QAVNEIFGILY
-66 VPLESM
+66 VPLENT
-72 GEIEVTGTS
+72 GELEITGTS

-94 EAAGESGINRL
+94 EAAGASGITRL

-145 WDQSIEEEEQN
+145 WDQSLEEE
-156 QSGRELEAENG
+156 SDMGA
-167 DADNLPGDDIADTE
+167 AK
-181 VPYGKLFRKK
+181 VPYGRLFRKR
-191 DIDRALASEEP
+191 DIDLALDSENP
-202 FAIVP
+202 FSIVP

-213 HGTALAGIAAGNMVP
+213 HGTALAGIAAGNMVQ
-228 GENFTEPFAIVP
+228 
-240 SRDTN
+240 
-245 GHGTALAG
+245 
-253 IAAGNMVPGE
+253 GE

-295 AEAFQENDVMMAIA
+295 AEVFQEDDVMMAIA
-309 FAISQAKKLKMP
+309 FAIRLAKELGVP
-321 LSICLGIGSSQ
+321 LSICVGIGSSQ

-365 TRNHSTGIFSQGRE
+365 TRNHSTGIFSQERE
-379 QIVTE
+379 KIVTE
-384 LRVAEREQGFTI
+384 LRVAEREQGFTM

-473 ARNQQNVQFHIWL
+473 GKNKQNVQFHMWL

-530 IAAGRGYTPDGMI
+530 IAAGRGYTPNGMV

-560 GGFGTRSGTSI
+560 GGFGIRSGTSI

-625 KVDLYHTFELLT
+625 RVDLYHTFELLT

>member
-13 TEDKIPGAQTENPA
+13 TEDKIPGAQSENPA

-41 NVQDTMELFPGTSF
+41 NVKDTMELFPGTSF
-55 RAINEIFGVLY
+55 QAINEIFGVLY

-72 GEIEVTGTS
+72 GELEVTGTS

-94 EAAGESGINRL
+94 EAAGASGITRL

-130 NEVFRN
+130 TAVFRN

-145 WDQSIEEEEQN
+145 WDQS
-156 QSGRELEAENG
+156 LEDG
-167 DADNLPGDDIADTE
+167 TDIAGTE
-181 VPYGKLFRKK
+181 VPYGRLFRKN
-191 DIDRALASEEP
+191 DIDQALAFEDP
-202 FAIVP
+202 FSV
-207 SRDTNG
+207 
-213 HGTALAGIAAGNMVP
+213 
-228 GENFTEPFAIVP
+228 VP

-286 RNFYLYPPE
+286 RNFYLYPPD
-295 AEAFQENDVMMAIA
+295 AEVFQENDVMMAIA
-309 FAISQAKKLKMP
+309 YAISWAKKLEMP

-379 QIVTE
+379 QVVTE
-384 LRVAEREQGFTI
+384 LRVAEREQGFTM
-396 EFWGEPPEIYELSIQ
+396 EFWGEPPEIYGLSIQ

-473 ARNQQNVQFHIWL
+473 ARKQQNVQFYIWL

>member
-1 MLRKEDFEPNMK
+1 MFGREDFEFDMK
-13 TEDKIPGAQTENPA
+13 TEENEIPGVQPENPA
-27 QSQRFGDFIVKYMQ
+27 QSEHFGDFIVKYMQ
-41 NVQDTMELFPGTSF
+41 NVENTMELFPGTTF
-55 RAINEIFGVLY
+55 QTVNEIFGILY
-66 VPLESM
+66 VPLENT
-72 GEIEVTGTS
+72 GELEITGTS

-94 EAAGESGINRL
+94 EAAGASGITRL

-145 WDQSIEEEEQN
+145 WDQSLEEE
-156 QSGRELEAENG
+156 SDMGA
-167 DADNLPGDDIADTE
+167 AK
-181 VPYGKLFRKK
+181 VPYGRLFRKR
-191 DIDRALASEEP
+191 DIDLALDSENP
-202 FAIVP
+202 FSIVP

-213 HGTALAGIAAGNMVP
+213 HGTALAGIAAGNMVQ
-228 GENFTEPFAIVP
+228 
-240 SRDTN
+240 
-245 GHGTALAG
+245 
-253 IAAGNMVPGE
+253 GE

-295 AEAFQENDVMMAIA
+295 AEVFQEDDVMMAIA
-309 FAISQAKKLKMP
+309 FAIRLAKELGVP
-321 LSICLGIGSSQ
+321 LSICVGIGSSQ

-365 TRNHSTGIFSQGRE
+365 TRNHSTGIFSQERE
-379 QIVTE
+379 KIVTE
-384 LRVAEREQGFTI
+384 LRVAEREQGFTM

-473 ARNQQNVQFHIWL
+473 GKNKQNVQFHMWL

-530 IAAGRGYTPDGMI
+530 IAAGRGYTPDGMV

-560 GGFGTRSGTSI
+560 GGFGIRSGTSI

-582 LFEWAIIRDNQPFFT
+582 LFEWAIIRNNQPFFT

-625 KVDLYHTFELLT
+625 RVDLYHTFELLT